1 MDRNHHQL
9 LTVRKLIVVEKMRN
23 VPAKRI
29 QSASHYSNG
38 RLSRTAGKMK
48 IKQCVHITEWAYYT

>member
-1 MDRNHHQL
+1 MDRNYHQL

-48 IKQCVHITEWAYYT
+48 QCVHIMEWAYYT